1 MNIDHNKKRSKIIN
15 TAKFQS
21 ILANVNCF
29 RHMQTLRYHRF
40 WLFVGFLLIVG
51 TFITSLMPLQMGHGL
66 PHQDKLLHMTGYGM
80 LTLWFLQIVRNQ
92 SALFLIPLAMMLLGL
107 SIEVLQGFTAYRY
120 PDRMDA
126 LANTL
131 GCIGAALLALTPLRD
146 TLLKLER
153 YLP

>member
-1 MNIDHNKKRSKIIN
+1 MPKNDAPAQNPLSRSRGL
-15 TAKFQS
+15 AL
-21 ILANVNCF
+21 ILNN
-29 RHMQTLRYHRF
+29 MQTLRYYRF
-40 WLFVGFLLIVG
+40 WLLLGFLLVVA
-51 TFITSLMPLQMGHGL
+51 TLVVSLMPLQMGHGV

-92 SALFLIPLAMMLLGL
+92 RALFLVPLAMMMLGIG
-107 SIEVLQGFTAYRY
+107 IEVLQGVTQYRY

-131 GCIGAALLALTPLRD
+131 GCIGAAFLALTPARD
-146 TLLKLER
+146 TLLRLER

>member
-1 MNIDHNKKRSKIIN
+1 MLTKERFVHL
-15 TAKFQS
+15 FE
-21 ILANVNCF
+21 LFAN
-29 RHMQTLRYHRF
+29 MQTLRYHRF
-40 WLFVGFLLIVG
+40 WLLIGLLLVIA
-51 TFITSLMPLQMGHGL
+51 TFITSLMPLQMGHGV
-66 PHQDKLLHMTGYGM
+66 PHQDKLLHMAGYGM

-92 SALFLIPLAMMLLGL
+92 SALVLIPLAMVALGVG
-107 SIEVLQGFTAYRY
+107 IEVLQGFTGYRY